1 MLESIY
7 GVSRKTDTGV
17 CYFLTLQTGIVRV
30 RWDSASPVVCLGGLD
45 GRVQLWDSRSGQRL
59 STYEGHSSE
68 ILDLDLSRYV
78 LFTSFG
84 YSFLPLFV
92 SLFIHVFVV
101 RNVAL

>member
-1 MLESIY
+1 MKVIRLESVN
-7 GVSRKTDTGV
+7 VSKDTSFD
-17 CYFLTLQTGIVRV
+17 YFTLQTGIVRV

-78 LFTSFG
+78 
-84 YSFLPLFV
+84 
-92 SLFIHVFVV
+92 I
-101 RNVAL
+101 